1 MKTITVALV
10 MLIGG
15 PQQLPREL
23 NVSQI
28 AGTGGGSAVAIP
40 AAPAAP
46 TTQQLPA
53 VQLETQPQAEIA
65 PFSVEIGS
73 DPIDLRLLLTAIA
86 QYFNLNLLMDLGISE
101 TVRSMNLVEVTIE
114 EALRVLLDPRG
125 VEYRIEGDLLIVEP
139 PQMESRTFEFNYITT
154 QRTLSR
160 SLSASASAGGGVSVG
175 STGPG
180 GGAATGGSG
189 GGSNT
194 SVSGTEQTSLLE
206 DVDAQLQLLKSDEGT
221 VFFNQMAGLI
231 FATDFPRNLDTIA
244 SFIEMVENAV
254 SRQVVIEAK
263 IIEVNLDDDFQAG
276 IDWTAILGNT
286 LTMTQSLGAL
296 GGGFNLNVTH
306 DDFTAVIQ
314 ALSQH
319 GTVNVL
325 SSPTVSTLNN
335 QPAVMRVGTQDVFFT
350 TTTQVDPR
358 SGTIVQTAT
367 VPRTINEGVVLDVTP
382 QISSDGII
390 TMNIHP
396 TITERTGQATSPDG
410 LTVPIVDVREADT
423 VVRVAEG
430 ETVVLAGLISNR
442 TIEQVNKVPILGDIP
457 LLGNLFKR
465 VTRENE
471 KTDMLILLTPTIMT
485 VRTAADYAR
494 QRMEQQEQLKDGTK
508 Q

>member
-1 MKTITVALV
+1 MKTITVALLI
-10 MLIGG
+10 LIGG

-28 AGTGGGSAVAIP
+28 AGTGGGNEGAIP

-46 TTQQLPA
+46 GAQQLPA
-53 VQLETQPQAEIA
+53 VQLETQPQADIA
-65 PFSVEIGS
+65 PITVEIV

-86 QYFNLNLLMDLGISE
+86 QYFNLNLLMDQGISE
-101 TVRSMNLVEVTIE
+101 TVSSTNLVDVTLE

-125 VEYRIEGDLLIVEP
+125 LEYRIEGDLLLVELL
-139 PQMESRTFEFNYITT
+139 QMETRTFEFDYITT
-154 QRTLSR
+154 ARTLSR
-160 SLSASASAGGGVSVG
+160 SLSASASAGGGGGAGV
-175 STGPG
+175 TGPG
-180 GGAATGGSG
+180 GGAALGGGSG
-189 GGSNT
+189 GGSST
-194 SVSGTEQTSLLE
+194 SVSGSEQTDLLE
-206 DVDAQLQLLKSDEGT
+206 EVDSNLQLLKSTEGT
-221 VFFNQMAGLI
+221 IIFNRMAGLI

-244 SFIEMVENAV
+244 NFLEMVENAV

-263 IIEVNLDDDFQAG
+263 IIEVKLNDDFQAG

-286 LTMTQSLGAL
+286 LRATQSLGTVQ
-296 GGGFNLNVTH
+296 GGFNLNVTN

-319 GTVNVL
+319 GSVNVL

-335 QPAVMRVGTQDVFFT
+335 QPAIMRVGTQDVFFT

-358 SGTIVQTAT
+358 TGTIIQSAT
-367 VPRTINEGVVLDVTP
+367 VPSTINEGVVLDVTP
-382 QISSDGII
+382 QISDGGII

-410 LTVPIVDVREADT
+410 LTVPIVDVRESDT

-430 ETVVLAGLISNR
+430 DTVVLAGLISDR
-442 TIEQVNKVPILGDIP
+442 TLEQVSKVPILGDIP
-457 LLGNLFKR
+457 LIGGLFKR
-465 VTRENE
+465 VTRENR
-471 KTDMLILLTPTIMT
+471 KTDMVILLTPKVMT
-485 VRTAADYAR
+485 VSTAADYAR
-494 QRMEQQEQLKDGTK
+494 QRMEAQEQLKGGTN